1 MRWNRMNIGFVSKNF
16 ATLIAMTLILLLAV
30 ADGAVFA
37 VGFREVL
44 RIGCWNRASGS
55 LE

>member
-1 MRWNRMNIGFVSKNF
+1 MNDGLVSKNF

-30 ADGAVFA
+30 VDGAVFV
-37 VGFREVL
+37 VGFRGVL
-44 RIGCWNRASGS
+44 RIGCWDRASDF